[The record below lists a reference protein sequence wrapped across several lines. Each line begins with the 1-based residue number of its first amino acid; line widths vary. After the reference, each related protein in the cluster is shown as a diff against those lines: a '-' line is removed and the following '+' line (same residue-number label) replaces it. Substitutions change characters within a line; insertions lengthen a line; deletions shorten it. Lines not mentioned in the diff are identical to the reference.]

1 MKSTEIIEAA
11 AREVRTKREKVL
23 KKRLMALLRDDG
35 QGHKHAK
42 YAERLE
48 DFILKIVSHKE
59 DPEMTAAISFEEAT
73 IYISDGFLQEGLWK
87 NDTKT
92 EYSDSFYQLNVLMRH
107 ELAHYLMQHQLRMMH
122 KIIEKYGEKG
132 QTRIKM
138 SQSLHHLM
146 NIIEDFEISNERYT
160 DEDKIVVKNMRL
172 AGKEIGGLITEKIRG
187 SWAKMSVL
195 EMYDA
200 LEDEIKTIQD
210 SILAKWQMLDM
221 DEIGQ
226 KGDYIHHNI
235 KNTAFYI
242 DAKAPTNFLGTL
254 EKFVNNKALYHFFP
268 FDKMT
273 EHGIMPCIVRYSS
286 LPDVY
291 QEITKTIFDTITN
304 GYENSSGTTV
314 FYTKQQ
320 VRDYIDQIAKSSILQ
335 VVTLNLPNS
344 NTEFLTLYTPEE
356 KLIAVDALKALLPT
370 LELRKTWY
378 DKVTKTMGDESKY
391 SLDDL
396 EAALAALEN

>member
-1 MKSTEIIEAA
+1 MKSTEIIEAT
-11 AREVRTKREKVL
+11 AREVSTKREKVL
-23 KKRLMALLRDDG
+23 KKRLLALLRDDG

-48 DFILKIVSHKE
+48 DFIIKIVSHKE
-59 DPEMTAAISFEEAT
+59 DPRMTAAISFEEAT
-73 IYISDGFLQEGLWK
+73 IYISDGFLSDP
-87 NDTKT
+87 DT
-92 EYSDSFYQLNVLMRH
+92 FYQLNVLMRH

-132 QTRIKM
+132 YTRIKM

-160 DEDKIVVKNMRL
+160 EDDKIVVKNMKLNGR
-172 AGKEIGGLITEKIRG
+172 EIGGLITEKIRG
-187 SWAKMSVL
+187 RWATLSVL
-195 EMYDA
+195 EMFDA
-200 LEDEIKTIQD
+200 LEEEIKSIQD

-221 DEIGQ
+221 NEIGN
-226 KGDYIHHNI
+226 KNDYIHHNV

-242 DAKAPTNFLGTL
+242 EANAPTNFLGTL

-268 FDKMT
+268 FDQET
-273 EHGIMPCIVRYSS
+273 ERGIVPCIVKYSS
-286 LPDVY
+286 LPDIY

-320 VRDYIDQIAKSSILQ
+320 VRDLVEQIAKTNILQ
-335 VVTLNLPNS
+335 VHVVKDPARA
-344 NTEFLTLYTPEE
+344 EILTLYTPEE
-356 KLIAVDALKALLPT
+356 KLIAVDSLKALIPT
-370 LELRKTWY
+370 LELRQTWY
-378 DKVTKTMGDESKY
+378 DKVTNVMSDESKY
-391 SLDDL
+391 SIDDL